1 MAKNSDQI
9 VPTVSFNLLEDGF
22 EIFYGE
28 KPTASDVPLSPIS
41 CSDLLKKITQKYI
54 ESSDFNGLPLFQ
66 FLNVPN
72 ISNTIIELISREKI
86 DLVRGDG
93 HPNPHIKALSAEP
106 PEVQL
111 EKIRKHGLNG
121 GCLYPTSQHLES
133 IYAAQ
138 NEARPFTKELM
149 LGAPQLDFRVFDLR
163 LLEWYRNDPRYRYE
177 VDDIHGVIER
187 EKSIGSEQTNSND
200 KLEFFEFG
208 FAYDESLNRA
218 VAIFLRYLH
227 DKTLEEQ
234 NVLAQYQV
242 RGNYHLHPD
251 YFRTNIIGDFP
262 ERMSI
267 YDVFLEE
274 RWHIN
279 EISKIIGRE
288 PFYKTQTKA
297 HERPRGFGILI
308 RPTKKEYQDFVML
321 TNKLLNDDIN
331 RKFFKDDVLAS
342 EQLIKSDG
350 STTEKPLGT
359 ITVLQNWL
367 SIKFRTSDQNVVP
380 VMLKKMRLV
389 NKERQ
394 SPAHKLEDNSFD
406 QLFLKKQRDAI
417 VAAYDAVRTLR
428 MILEK
433 HPKAR
438 EYANSKIPNWLREG
452 KVWEI

>member
-9 VPTVSFNLLEDGF
+9 VPTVSFNLLGDGF
-22 EIFYGE
+22 EISYGK
-28 KPTASDVPLSPIS
+28 KPETSNVPLSPINS
-41 CSDLLKKITQKYI
+41 SDLLEKVTQKYI
-54 ESSDFNGLPLFQ
+54 NSSDFNGLPLFQ
-66 FLNVPN
+66 VLNVPN
-72 ISNTIIELISREKI
+72 ISNSIIDLISTEKI

-111 EKIRKHGLNG
+111 EKIRKHGLRD

-133 IYAAQ
+133 ISAAR

-177 VDDIHGVIER
+177 VDDIQGVIER
-187 EKSIGSEQTNSND
+187 ENSIGSGQTSSND
-200 KLEFFEFG
+200 GLEFVEFG

-234 NVLAQYQV
+234 NLLAQYQV
-242 RGNYHLHPD
+242 KGNFHLHPD
-251 YFRTNIIGDFP
+251 YYRTSIIGDFP

-279 EISKIIGRE
+279 EISKALGRE

-331 RKFFKDDVLAS
+331 RNFFKNDISES
-342 EQLIKSDG
+342 EQLTKSDG
-350 STTEKPLGT
+350 SSTKRQLGT
-359 ITVLQNWL
+359 LQMLQNWL
-367 SIKFRTSDQNVVP
+367 SIKFRTSEPNVVP
-380 VMLKKMRLV
+380 DLLKQMRSV
-389 NKERQ
+389 SKERQ
-394 SPAHKLEDNSFD
+394 SPAHKLEDNTFD
-406 QLFLKKQRDAI
+406 QLFL
-417 VAAYDAVRTLR
+417 
-428 MILEK
+428 
-433 HPKAR
+433 
-438 EYANSKIPNWLREG
+438 YALMDVGSY
-452 KVWEI
+452 